1 MANKRSFT
9 PAFMPGDEAWVFSY
23 DSPRR
28 VTVGQ
33 IRISYTGKMPGIA
46 DHAFFGHCVTND
58 GENYG
63 PQEESYVEEYM
74 CMETGIGS
82 GTVFKLGEHI
92 FATEQECA
100 AANAANIERM
110 RLERIERARSEY
122 DTAVRN
128 LNRLTRMANDERRN
142 VDKLQAEL
150 DTASTGEAK

>member
-1 MANKRSFT
+1 MNDKRSFT
-9 PAFMPGDEAWVFSY
+9 PAFMPGDEAWVFFY

-33 IRISYTGKMPGIA
+33 IRISYTGKMPGITY
-46 DHAFFGHCVTND
+46 HAFFGSCVTND

-82 GTVFKLGEHI
+82 GSTFRLGEHI

-100 AANAANIERM
+100 AANVDNIERA
-110 RLERIERARSEY
+110 RLERIERTRNEY
-122 DTAVRN
+122 DTAVFN
-128 LNRLTRMANDERRN
+128 SNRFTELADTERRR
-142 VDKLQAEL
+142 VDEL
-150 DTASTGEAK
+150 RAALDALTTGEAK